1 MKQKSNSLIVGCAI
15 AFALGYSAHV
25 RGQGWQAVDNGL
37 SGPVQCI
44 LADSLRSRLIVGGE
58 FFYVNGNLQPS
69 IAAWNGV
76 QLGPVAATADFSCN
90 PLFAIGD
97 YGGSLFATDCGA
109 MNTFDGTAWA
119 LVDSGFEGTAFCF
132 AQKDSLFFVGG
143 AFGSV
148 GSVANGGLAVWRG
161 GRWRDIALPYQYGMV
176 ADIAFF
182 RDTLYAVAQFPDS
195 TGDTHTKI
203 LRRTCS
209 CQGWVDISWCLVG
222 ASAWASSLEVYRD
235 KLYVAGSFSKADGS
249 VGNSIMAY
257 DGTVWRDVE
266 NGIDQSGSY
275 GQVFAMHAWNDFL
288 FVGGFFESANG
299 VPASNIAVWNG
310 SNWCGLG
317 GSFNQ
322 SILAIEDWNNELYV
336 GGRFTEIDSAQARF
350 IAKYAG
356 SPAAI
361 CEGGWQTDT
370 VHFEE

>member
-15 AFALGYSAHV
+15 AFAVGHSAHV

-37 SGPVQCI
+37 SGPVRCI
-44 LADSLRSRLIVGGE
+44 LADSLRNRLIVGGE

-69 IAAWNGV
+69 IAAWDGV
-76 QLGPVAATADFSCN
+76 QLGPVSAAGDFSCN
-90 PLFAIGD
+90 PLFTIGD
-97 YGGSLFATDCGA
+97 YGGSLFATDCSA
-109 MNTFDGTAWA
+109 MNLFGGTVWS
-119 LVDSGFEGTAFCF
+119 LTDSLFEGTAFCF
-132 AQKDSLFFVGG
+132 VQKDSLFFVGG

-161 GRWRDIALPYQYGMV
+161 GQWRDIALPYQHGVV

-182 RDTLYAVAQFPDS
+182 RDTLYVVAQFPDS

-209 CQGWVDISWCLVG
+209 CQGWIDISWGLVG

-235 KLYVAGSFSKADGS
+235 KLYVAGSFSKVDGS

-257 DGTVWRDVE
+257 DGSVWGDVE

-275 GQVFAMHAWNDFL
+275 GQVFAMHVWNDL
-288 FVGGFFESANG
+288 LLVGGFFQSTNG
-299 VPASNIAVWNG
+299 VPASNIAAWNG

-317 GSFNQ
+317 GNFNQ
-322 SILAIEDWNNELYV
+322 SIMAVEDWNNELYV
-336 GGRFTEIDSAQARF
+336 GGRFTEIDSVQARF
-350 IAKYAG
+350 IAKYAAP
-356 SPAAI
+356 SPAI
-361 CEGGWQTDT
+361 CGDGGETGNMDI
-370 VHFEE
+370 EE